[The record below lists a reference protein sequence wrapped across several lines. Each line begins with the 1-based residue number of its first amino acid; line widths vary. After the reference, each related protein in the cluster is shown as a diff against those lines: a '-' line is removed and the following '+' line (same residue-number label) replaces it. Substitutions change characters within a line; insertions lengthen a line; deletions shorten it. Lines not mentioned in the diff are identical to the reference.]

1 MKELN
6 EIQSAPKKENYLTQ
20 EERGKLISDILEK
33 LEILGIIP
41 PEKKGGDQE

>member
-6 EIQSAPKKENYLTQ
+6 EIQSAPEKQNYLTQ
-20 EERGKLISDILEK
+20 EERGKLISDILKK

-41 PEKKGGDQE
+41 PAKGGDQE